1 MRFALLDACF
11 LRSFDRI
18 IREVSRV
25 IDWLGERKTGFGL
38 GLGLGLFL
46 PAEKSSFS
54 ETVG

>member
-1 MRFALLDACF
+1 MFSSL
-11 LRSFDRI
+11 FDRI